1 MANISRQ
8 NLILISPSLDTLRG
22 TGGVVVALSGGV
34 DSGVLLMVA
43 VEALGS
49 RRVLAVTGRSPS
61 VPERDLRDADGVA
74 RFLGVPHELVETH
87 ELERP
92 AYRANAGDRC
102 FHCRT
107 ELFEALF
114 RIAGDRGLP
123 AVAYGAIRDDLGDDR
138 PGMKAAASM
147 GVLAPLLDAGLTKND
162 IRRLAREANLPVR
175 EKPAAACLSS
185 RIPPGSEVTPE
196 KLRQIEAAEESL
208 RALGFRVVRVRHLGE
223 TARVEIGKD
232 EMPRLSDP
240 EARRGIEAGVRS
252 AGFLEVVVDPDGYRP
267 GGAAASPS
275 GLLAIGN
282 PGGR

>member
-1 MANISRQ
+1 MANISIQ
-8 NLILISPSLDTLRG
+8 DKLLISSPIDRLRG

-34 DSGVLLMVA
+34 DSGVLLMAA
-43 VEALGS
+43 VEALG
-49 RRVLAVTGRSPS
+49 RDRVLAVTGRSPS
-61 VPERDLRDADGVA
+61 VPERDLRDATLVA
-74 RFLGVPHELVETH
+74 RFLGAPHEFVETH
-87 ELERP
+87 EIERP

-123 AVAYGAIRDDLGDDR
+123 AVAYGAIHDDLGDDR

-147 GVLAPLLDAGLTKND
+147 GVLAPLLDAGLTKD
-162 IRRLAREANLPVR
+162 DVRRLARGAGLPVR

-196 KLRQIEAAEESL
+196 KLRQVEAAEESL
-208 RALGFRVVRVRHLGE
+208 RALGFRVVRVRHHGG

-232 EMPRLSDP
+232 EMSRLSDP
-240 EARRGIEAGVRS
+240 EAREAIEEGVRS
-252 AGFLEVVVDPDGYRP
+252 AGFLEAVVDPDGYRP
-267 GGAAASPS
+267 GGAAKPPS

-282 PGGR
+282 PGAR